1 METSADL
8 CNIKA
13 VLNCDMLFFSEGKEM
28 GGRLCRDSPQPKIIP
43 KGSEQVC
50 PSWIAFEFIQQLKS
64 ISPPKRSF
72 PGMIEQTT
80 IRTLY

>member
-1 METSADL
+1 
-8 CNIKA
+8 
-13 VLNCDMLFFSEGKEM
+13 
-28 GGRLCRDSPQPKIIP
+28 
-43 KGSEQVC
+43 
-50 PSWIAFEFIQQLKS
+50 LKS